1 MLQSEEKNCP
11 SNFQYEIQNLC
22 VIDREKEREREKE
35 SNRDREKERKM
46 REERESV
53 SWDLGEGVRRVL
65 YSVYK
70 GEWEKGRGGRE
81 ILC

>member
-11 SNFQYEIQNLC
+11 SNFQYESQNLC

-46 REERESV
+46 REERECE
-53 SWDLGEGVRRVL
+53 LRF
-65 YSVYK
+65 
-70 GEWEKGRGGRE
+70 RGGSKKGVVKC
-81 ILC
+81 L